1 MNEKKYIKLVKK
13 TNKLEARV
21 KTQDELIELLTNALI
36 EANGRIAALEEAV
49 YEKQKNGDSAWGPL
63 FFRAYCILY
72 NDT

>member
-36 EANGRIAALEEAV
+36 EADGRIAALEEVV
-49 YEKQKNGDSAWGPL
+49 YEK
-63 FFRAYCILY
+63 
-72 NDT
+72 